1 MVSNSMSVQPLSPV
15 LKLVPK
21 FQLLTS
27 RMFDKALFNCQERVD
42 ETTLDIIFE
51 FWVAPKFSGV

>member
-27 RMFDKALFNCQERVD
+27 RMFDKALFNCPERVD